1 MCPVQQQDFDPN
13 NPVIQSVLK
22 GPSSRARTKKRQ
34 GSKPAQVR
42 FREPLAFATAGGVA
56 LGT

>member
-13 NPVIQSVLK
+13 IPAVQSVLK
-22 GPSSRARTKKRQ
+22 GPSIRARTKKGQR
-34 GSKPAQVR
+34 SKPAQVR
-42 FREPLAFATAGGVA
+42 LREPLALATAGGVA